1 MNFLTQSE
9 SRSILKRSELTWKK
23 PSQSIFQRLIPNIKV
38 LFSVRHLKHR
48 DEMKLDSLMEKWKNV
63 TASAAEKTKAR
74 AEILNDIYRERK
86 GTTYDLVS

>member
-1 MNFLTQSE
+1 
-9 SRSILKRSELTWKK
+9 
-23 PSQSIFQRLIPNIKV
+23 
-38 LFSVRHLKHR
+38 
-48 DEMKLDSLMEKWKNV
+48 MKLDSLMEKWKKV